1 MSSIKAALILDDK
14 QYQAAIKKATDSAD
28 TFGKT
33 LEKSANTSA
42 DALKNLNTHIGG
54 VTTNMAKLNS
64 GLSSVA
70 GSAGNLATAIAG
82 IGMATFLTN
91 IFNTSSAV
99 KDMSTAFGLSIES
112 TLELKAGFDKAGLS
126 SEQMQKTLNNLAL
139 SADEAQGGSAGLQAA
154 FEKLGINAD
163 QLSKMTLAEKLQV
176 VSRTMQESGGSTEML
191 RAATDVLGKSALQLT
206 GRWDDLSSGIAAAD
220 GTMASMATK
229 VENLDEANKKL
240 EQSAQKIKDAFVN
253 LFGDSLADFATFITQ
268 SGNAEIAAKG
278 LAVAM
283 GLIAA
288 AGIATAIETLVG
300 MIGSLAAA
308 FGLGA
313 GAAGLETTALVANT
327 ASLAANS
334 AARAAGL
341 AAKVAS
347 LEATIAEGVALSVE
361 EKLTWRLAVAKAA
374 LAEANGVVTAST
386 TVLTTAQGGLAA
398 AMTGTLAAIGKLVAG
413 LVALAARLAVVVG
426 AVLAI
431 NEAFKFAF
439 NVDPIDFLAG
449 KLEALVK
456 DNFPTMYK
464 WLEKIGEKLGMM
476 PGKLNDVA
484 AAAKPI
490 VGGGEGKRGGDG
502 FVDPRLQT
510 GGTNARKPGDTEQG
524 GGPAKQP
531 WLAQVEALKEQYK
544 LEGLTNEQAKKRLQ
558 TAQELVGVGAVE
570 AAASL
575 GALDFKLKKEMD
587 LAKINAEISK
597 AKMQIAQGDDATKK
611 TVGATLGIMMQQR
624 DAISK
629 RVDDTTSILTS
640 TATLKQLEEDRL
652 YIADLELKMKGQIR
666 GMDSAIADFNK
677 SEDERKLASIQQ
689 QITAEQDAAVKRK
702 QAQLGNKPITADE
715 EAAVRQKVADS
726 MSGLIEKQKELNA
739 EQTKADAYKFALD
752 LQNAATTE
760 GIRLRAEMAA
770 LTMTEDERSIAAIKT
785 QNALL
790 AEQEI
795 ARRRAKL
802 APGTDVSQSEKDAIY
817 AQVANANQ
825 GQLDQTQA
833 LIEKSREWSTGW
845 DKSLA
850 DYASNAT
857 NAAKIADDAFKNF
870 SKGAEDALV
879 NFVMTGKLS
888 FKDLANSMIA
898 QFARIQAQK
907 MISGLMGG
915 LTGGGGGGGIFS
927 SIMGMFRAN
936 GGPVSGSSP
945 YIVGEQGPEL
955 FVPRSSG
962 TIISNGNLQGGSSQ
976 PQSVVNQISYSIQA
990 TDAQSFKQQ
999 LARDPS
1005 FVHAVVEQGRRST
1018 PGPARR

>member
-1 MSSIKAALILDDK
+1 MSSIKAALVLDDK
-14 QYQAAIKKATDSAD
+14 QYQAAIKNAIDSAD
-28 TFGKT
+28 RFGKT
-33 LEKSANTSA
+33 LEKSASTGA
-42 DALKNLNTHIGG
+42 TALDKMNTHIGA
-54 VTTNMAKLNS
+54 VSANMAKLNS
-64 GLSSVA
+64 GLNSVSSSV
-70 GSAGNLATAIAG
+70 GGLATAIAG
-82 IGMATFLTN
+82 VGMATFLTN

-99 KDMSTAFGLSIES
+99 KDMSNAFGLSVET

-139 SADEAQGGSAGLQAA
+139 SADEAQGGSAKLQSA

-176 VSRTMQESGGSTEML
+176 VSRAMVDSGGSTEML

-206 GRWDDLSSGIAAAD
+206 GKWDELSTGISGAD
-220 GTMASMATK
+220 GTMSTMATRV
-229 VENLDEANKKL
+229 VELDEANKKL

-253 LFGDSLADFATFITQ
+253 LFGDSLADFATFVTQ
-268 SGNAEIAAKG
+268 SGNAEVAAKG
-278 LAVAM
+278 LAIAM

-288 AGIATAIETLVG
+288 AGIATAIETLVT

-313 GAAGLETTALVANT
+313 GAAAVETTALVANT

-347 LEATIAEGVALSVE
+347 LEATIAEGVAIGVE

-374 LAEANGVVTAST
+374 LAEANAVATTSTVGLTA
-386 TVLTTAQGGLAA
+386 AQGGFAASATGALAA
-398 AMTGTLAAIGKLVAG
+398 VTKLIAG
-413 LVALAARLAVVVG
+413 LTALAARFAIVVA

-431 NEAFKFAF
+431 NEAVKFAF
-439 NVDPIDFLAG
+439 SVDPIDFLAG
-449 KLEALVK
+449 KLESLVK
-456 DNFPTMYK
+456 NTFPGMHA
-464 WLEKIGEKLGMM
+464 WLEKIGEKLGLM
-476 PGKLNDVA
+476 PGKLAEVA
-484 AAAKPI
+484 KAAEPI
-490 VGGGEGKRGGDG
+490 VGGGDGKRMNASS
-502 FVDPRLQT
+502 DPRSSTFGQT
-510 GGTNARKPGDTEQG
+510 NTRKEGDTEQG

-544 LEGLTNEQAKKRLQ
+544 LEGLTNEQAKKRLE
-558 TAQELVGVGAVE
+558 TAQQLVGVGAVE
-570 AAASL
+570 NATTLA
-575 GALDFKLKKEMD
+575 ALDFKLKKEMD
-587 LAKINAEISK
+587 LAKIDSEIAK
-597 AKMQIAQGDDATKK
+597 AKMTIAQGDDATKK
-611 TVGATLGIMMQQR
+611 TVGATLGVMLQQR

-629 RVDDTTSILTS
+629 RVDDTTSIIS
-640 TATLKQLEEDRL
+640 GTATLKQLEEDRL
-652 YIADLELKMKGQIR
+652 YIVDLELKMKSQLR
-666 GMDSAIADFNK
+666 GMDQSIADFNK
-677 SEDERKLASIQQ
+677 SENDRKLAAIQQ

-702 QAQLGNKPITADE
+702 QAQLGNKPISAEE
-715 EAAVRQKVADS
+715 EAAVRQKVAES
-726 MSGLIEKQKELNA
+726 MNGLIEKQKELNA
-739 EQTKADAYKFALD
+739 EQAKSEGIKFALD
-752 LQNAATTE
+752 LQNAAIVE
-760 GIRLRAEMAA
+760 GIRLRAQIAE
-770 LTMTEDERSIAAIKT
+770 LTMTEDERAINAIKT

-802 APGTDVSQSEKDAIY
+802 APGQDISESEKSAIRGAVGTAGAEQIAL
-817 AQVANANQ
+817 AQE
-825 GQLDQTQA
+825 GID
-833 LIEKSREWSTGW
+833 KSREWSTGW
-845 DKSLA
+845 DKALA

-857 NAAKIADDAFKNF
+857 NASKIASESFNTF
-870 SKGAEDALV
+870 TKGAEDALV

-888 FKDLANSMIA
+888 FKSLANDMIA
-898 QFARIQAQK
+898 QFARVQAQK
-907 MISGLMGG
+907 LMSGIMSGFG
-915 LTGGGGGGGIFS
+915 AGGGGGIFGA
-927 SIMGMFRAN
+927 ITGLFKAE

-945 YIVGEQGPEL
+945 YIVGERGPEL

-962 TIISNGNLQGGSSQ
+962 TIISNGDLRGGGAA